1 MGFCSGTR
9 IFDDVMKVIRDPDEL
24 ELSDG
29 QEYTL
34 IYVLMKSLED
44 IDWDCQW
51 DSAYI
56 DDPVV
61 MRVMRALGHQ
71 VDDEDE
77 E

>member
-1 MGFCSGTR
+1 MGFCSATR
-9 IFDDVMKVIRDPDEL
+9 IFDDVMKVVHEEL

-34 IYVLMKSLED
+34 IYTLMKSLED
-44 IDWDCQW
+44 MDWDCQW
-51 DSAYI
+51 DSDYI

-61 MRVMRALGHQ
+61 VRAMRALGHQ
-71 VDDEDE
+71 VYDEDE